1 MKIFVD
7 NLAFEIMD
15 DFLRAGFEQFGRVEK
30 AVIARE
36 HNSSDSRGY
45 AFVEMPD
52 ETEARAA
59 IAGMNGKERM
69 GRPIE
74 VTVATP
80 DSEARRN
87 RNNETRRDLI
97 GERTPRRNPRSTGQ
111 GKSGGRAI
119 GSVSTAKTRYGKL
132 G

>member
-7 NLAFEIMD
+7 NLSFEIMD
-15 DFLRAGFEQFGRVEK
+15 DFIRAAFEQYGQVDS

-45 AFVEMPD
+45 AFVEMPI
-52 ETEARAA
+52 ETEAVRA
-59 IAGMNGKERM
+59 IAELHGKDM
-69 GRPIE
+69 AGRPIE
-74 VTVATP
+74 VKEARP

-87 RNNETRRDLI
+87 SNANASKEPRTYRPPERHRQSEGRR
-97 GERTPRRNPRSTGQ
+97 RP
-111 GKSGGRAI
+111 I
-119 GSVSTAKTRYGKL
+119 GSVSNPKSRYGKL

>member
-7 NLAFEIMD
+7 NLSFEIMD
-15 DFLRAGFEQFGRVEK
+15 DFVRAAFEQFGQVAS

-45 AFVEMPD
+45 AFVDMPN
-52 ETEARAA
+52 EVEARAA
-59 IAGMNGKERM
+59 IEGMNGKEMM

-74 VTVATP
+74 VTEARP

-87 RNNETRRDLI
+87 RSANSNVRKEPRTDRNQDRHRQPEGRR
-97 GERTPRRNPRSTGQ
+97 
-111 GKSGGRAI
+111 RAI
-119 GSVSTAKTRYGKL
+119 GSVSTAKSRYGKL

>member
-7 NLAFEIMD
+7 NLPFEIMD
-15 DFLRAGFEQFGRVEK
+15 DFVRAAFEQYGQVAS

-45 AFVEMPD
+45 AFVDMPV
-52 ETEARAA
+52 ETEAVRA
-59 IAGMNGKERM
+59 IAELHGKEM
-69 GRPIE
+69 VGRPIE
-74 VTVATP
+74 VTEARP

-87 RNNETRRDLI
+87 SSA
-97 GERTPRRNPRSTGQ
+97 NPRKEPRTYRPPERHRQAEGRR
-111 GKSGGRAI
+111 RAI
-119 GSVSTAKTRYGKL
+119 GSVSTAKSRYGKL

>member
-7 NLAFEIMD
+7 NLSFEIMD
-15 DFLRAGFEQFGRVEK
+15 DFVRAAFEQFGQVAS

-45 AFVEMPD
+45 AFVDMPN
-52 ETEARAA
+52 EVEARAA
-59 IAGMNGKERM
+59 IEGMNGKEMM

-74 VTVATP
+74 VTEARP

-87 RNNETRRDLI
+87 RGANANTRK
-97 GERTPRRNPRSTGQ
+97 EPRTDRRPSDRNRQPEGRR
-111 GKSGGRAI
+111 RAI
-119 GSVSTAKTRYGKL
+119 GSVSTAKSRYGKL

>member
-7 NLAFEIMD
+7 NLSFEIMD
-15 DFLRAGFEQFGRVEK
+15 DFVRAAFEQFGQVAS

-45 AFVEMPD
+45 AFVEMPA
-52 ETEARAA
+52 EAEARAA
-59 IAGMNGKERM
+59 IEGMNGKEMM

-74 VTVATP
+74 VTEARP

-87 RNNETRRDLI
+87 RSANTRK
-97 GERTPRRNPRSTGQ
+97 EPRTDRAPDRHRQPEGRR
-111 GKSGGRAI
+111 RAI
-119 GSVSTAKTRYGKL
+119 GSVSTAKSRYGKL

>member
-7 NLAFEIMD
+7 NLSFEIMD
-15 DFLRAGFEQFGRVEK
+15 DFVRAAFEQYGQVAS

-36 HNSSDSRGY
+36 HSSSDSSGY
-45 AFVEMPD
+45 AFVDMPV
-52 ETEARAA
+52 ESEAVAA
-59 IAGMNGKERM
+59 IAALHGKEMM

-74 VTVATP
+74 VTPARP

-87 RNNETRRDLI
+87 RNV
-97 GERTPRRNPRSTGQ
+97 NPRNGPRPFRPPERHRRPAASVGTGP
-111 GKSGGRAI
+111 KS
-119 GSVSTAKTRYGKL
+119 RYGRL

>member
-15 DFLRAGFEQFGRVEK
+15 DFVRAAFEQFGRVNS

-36 HNSSDSRGY
+36 HNSADSRGY
-45 AFVEMPD
+45 AFVDMPD
-52 ETEARAA
+52 DAEAQKA
-59 IAGMNGKERM
+59 IDGMNGKEMM

-74 VTVATP
+74 VTKADP
-80 DSEARRN
+80 DSEARHNRQVETNRPRN
-87 RNNETRRDLI
+87 Y
-97 GERTPRRNPRSTGQ
+97 ERTPRQRFNSDRKRSV
-111 GKSGGRAI
+111 GKT
-119 GSVSTAKTRYGKL
+119 STPASRYGKL